1 MVNRLIELFSIQ
13 KKHLENLLLLL
24 EVQYKMIMAK
34 DAFGLEGLVSKLE
47 KESKLI
53 AQIEVE
59 RRNLINN
66 ASIVEYVN
74 TSNDDNLKKSYKNL
88 VEILEKVIENKNTNE
103 LLLKQ
108 RVIFTNKMLSI
119 MNPDRQIKTYN
130 SNGNLSK

>member
-1 MVNRLIELFSIQ
+1 
-13 KKHLENLLLLL
+13 
-24 EVQYKMIMAK
+24 MIMAK

-66 ASIVEYVN
+66 VSIVEYVN
-74 TSNDDNLKKSYKNL
+74 RSNDDNLKKSYKSL
-88 VEILEKVIENKNTNE
+88 VEILEKAIEKKNTNE

-108 RVIFTNKMLSI
+108 QVIFTNKMLSI

>member
-1 MVNRLIELFSIQ
+1 MVNRLIKLFNSQ
-13 KKHLENLLLLL
+13 EKHLENLLLLL

-74 TSNDDNLKKSYKNL
+74 RSNDDNLKKSYKSL
-88 VEILEKVIENKNTNE
+88 VEILEKAIEKKNTNE

-108 RVIFTNKMLSI
+108 QVIFTNKMLSI

>member
-1 MVNRLIELFSIQ
+1 MVNRLIELFNSQ
-13 KKHLENLLLLL
+13 EKHLENLLLLL

-74 TSNDDNLKKSYKNL
+74 RSDDDNLKKSYKSL
-88 VEILEKVIENKNTNE
+88 VEMLEKAIEKKNTNE

-108 RVIFTNKMLSI
+108 QVIFTNKMLSI